1 MALVEPRIALS
12 MLTLVPGAMGGTETY
27 ARALTRYLDP
37 TRVRATAYVPRG
49 AEGFSQGIPEVVVP
63 ELTAGAS
70 SAQRLR
76 TQALGVARGARI
88 RRRMADAQVVHFP
101 FTVAIP
107 PIGRRVGSI
116 VTAHD
121 VQHLDMPQNLSWAER
136 QYRKVTYDP
145 PAKAADLVITD
156 SEFARRSII
165 EHLGI
170 DPDKVRTIHLGFDA
184 SGFSP
189 SDEPRE
195 SFLLY
200 PARPY
205 RHKNHRALIE
215 AVALLRREE
224 PDLRLV
230 LTGEGLERLRDV
242 PDWVDR
248 RGLIPFD
255 ELKRLYRTARLL
267 VFPSL
272 YEGFGLPPLEA
283 MASGCPVAAST
294 AASIPEVVGDAAE
307 LFDPSTPESIADGIR
322 RALARTTDL
331 TTRGLRRAGSFG
343 GWETPVRAHED
354 AYVEVA
360 ARYS

>member
-1 MALVEPRIALS
+1 MAAVEPRIALS

-27 ARALTRYLDP
+27 ARALTRHLDP
-37 TRVRATAYVPRG
+37 TRVQATAYVPRG

-63 ELTAGAS
+63 ELKAGAS
-70 SAQRLR
+70 SVQRLK
-76 TQALGVARGARI
+76 TAVIGTALGARI
-88 RRRMADAQVVHFP
+88 RRLMADAQVVHFP
-101 FTVAIP
+101 FTAAIP
-107 PIGRRVGSI
+107 PIGRGVGRI
-116 VTAHD
+116 VTVHD
-121 VQHLDMPQNLSWAER
+121 VQHLDLPQNFTRAER
-136 QYRKVTYDP
+136 LYRKVTYEA
-145 PAKAADLVITD
+145 PAKTADMVITD

-170 DPDKVRTIHLGFDA
+170 DPDKVRSIHLGFDA
-184 SGFSP
+184 SGFAP

-195 SFLLY
+195 NFLLY

-205 RHKNHRALIE
+205 AHKNHRALIE
-215 AVALLRREE
+215 AVALLRREDS
-224 PDLRLV
+224 DLRLV
-230 LTGEGLERLRDV
+230 LTGEGLERLGDV

-248 RGLIPFD
+248 RGLITFD

-283 MASGCPVAAST
+283 MALGCPVAAST

-307 LFDPSTPESIADGIR
+307 LFDPGTPESIADGIR
-322 RALARTTDL
+322 RALARATDL
-331 TTRGLRRAGSFG
+331 TTRGLQRAASLG
-343 GWETPVRAHED
+343 GWGTCIRAHED

-360 ARYS
+360 ARFA